1 MINRIVLF
9 RQLLVQLFA
18 VTKVTFAQNLEG
30 TLAFA
35 EVFEVE
41 RLKISAIE
49 LCRSGTVTNLPCV
62 TNAKR
67 EFGSFS

>member
-41 RLKISAIE
+41 RLKISAID
-49 LCRSGTVTNLPCV
+49 CV
-62 TNAKR
+62 ALER
-67 EFGSFS
+67 